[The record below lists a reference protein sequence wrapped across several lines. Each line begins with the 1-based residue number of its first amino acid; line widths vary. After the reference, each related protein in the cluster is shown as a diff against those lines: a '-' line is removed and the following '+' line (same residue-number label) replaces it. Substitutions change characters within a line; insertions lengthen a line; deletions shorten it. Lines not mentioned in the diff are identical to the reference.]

1 MTGGFIQETLKMVN
15 KWDLIREI
23 NEYLDETKQGM
34 KEFKDKYAGENIE
47 EILEEFLR
55 REDM

>member
-1 MTGGFIQETLKMVN
+1 MVN